1 MVVLIRI
8 VKQNPEGKLLTQY
21 QNVNV
26 LIGAAAN
33 VDPVQAQVDAFVGG
47 LNGTFE
53 KVDRVRKM

>member
-1 MVVLIRI
+1 
-8 VKQNPEGKLLTQY
+8 
-21 QNVNV
+21 V